1 MELTLTIGT
10 RITEL
15 RKQRGISQEELCNAA
30 GISRKAMHNIEN
42 GKCSVGIKTLYKI
55 TTVLGISVSEFFST
69 FNSNYE
75 I

>member
-1 MELTLTIGT
+1 MKFEEKLMN
-10 RITEL
+10 L
-15 RKQRGISQEELCNAA
+15 RRKKGMSQEELCNAA

-55 TTVLGISVSEFFST
+55 TAVLGISVSEFFST
-69 FNSNYE
+69 FNSDYE

>member
-15 RKQRGISQEELCNAA
+15 RKQKGMSQEELCNAA
-30 GISRKAMHNIEN
+30 GISRKAMHNIES

-55 TTVLGISVSEFFST
+55 TKVLDISVSEFFST
-69 FNSNYE
+69 FNSDYE